1 MAQLDL
7 PSLQTD
13 EASTQLQASNSEEL
27 LHFLTN
33 SVSNVMYGDK
43 FMSDKV
49 ER

>member
-7 PSLQTD
+7 PFLQTD
-13 EASTQLQASNSEEL
+13 EPPTQRQTSNSEEL

-33 SVSNVMYGDK
+33 SVNNVMYGDK